1 MQATGS
7 DPPGVASDAPA
18 VALSNMSGLRLTALL
33 VFTQLPGV
41 IAYTIA
47 LPLLAQ
53 MADELALDPGSAY
66 LAKLVAGILGPAM
79 AVGSLLAGL
88 LADKFDRR
96 WLLIG
101 FGALYLVFAVAPAF
115 LDSLEAIVA
124 TRAVMGFAAASV
136 MAIGLTMAGDYLP
149 GDKRSSVIGMLS
161 AGNMLVS
168 LASLPLA
175 GYVGLSGWR
184 TPFLLYLVASPLLLL
199 ALPSSLPAPRRT
211 AAQKEVAAGT
221 PWHHGLPW
229 GLLGIALGVGIVL
242 TVPGIFMSFHLDT
255 IGLGK
260 TSTVAMLMML
270 NSAVAAVFSA
280 TFGKAMTRLGQK
292 LLFGGAFAMMAAG
305 LAMLA
310 YAPGIPLAVAGLLLM
325 GAGMGWLAPGM
336 PALAV
341 EYAAE
346 GQRGK
351 LVGAVQG
358 IASVAPILGL
368 SLAEPLLPTIG
379 TLGAMLACG
388 VLSALLILPFALRR
402 RD

>member
-1 MQATGS
+1 MQVTG
-7 DPPGVASDAPA
+7 DEPAEAPDAPA
-18 VALSNMSGLRLTALL
+18 VALSDMSGPRLTALL

-53 MADELALDPGSAY
+53 MAAELAREPGSAY

-124 TRAVMGFAAASV
+124 TRAVTGFAAASL

-168 LASLPLA
+168 LGSLPLA
-175 GYVGLSGWR
+175 GYVGLAGWR
-184 TPFLLYLVASPLLLL
+184 TPFLLYLIASPLLLL
-199 ALPSSLPAPRRT
+199 ALPSALPAPRRT
-211 AAQKEVAAGT
+211 AAQKEAAAGAA
-221 PWHHGLPW
+221 WHHGLPW

-292 LLFGGAFAMMAAG
+292 LLLGGAFAMMAVG

-310 YAPGIPLAVAGLLLM
+310 YAPGIGLAIPGLLLM

-368 SLAEPLLPTIG
+368 SLAEPLLPAIG

-388 VLSALLILPFALRR
+388 ALSALLILPFALRR
-402 RD
+402 R